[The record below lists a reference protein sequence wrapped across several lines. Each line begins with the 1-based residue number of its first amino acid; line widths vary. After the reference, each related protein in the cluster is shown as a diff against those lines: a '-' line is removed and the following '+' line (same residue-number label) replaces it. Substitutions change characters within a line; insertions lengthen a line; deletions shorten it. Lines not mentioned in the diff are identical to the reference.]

1 MIAYLDTNVFDH
13 LYKKI
18 GCTGADIANLR
29 KAIYGR
35 QLSVP
40 LSIHTL
46 EEILLV
52 DKTRPHWL
60 VAQVKLTLSIAS
72 FRRLVK
78 PCDQLLADDI
88 RAYAARGEADR
99 PYLGSDIQN
108 VISAG
113 ISELV
118 ETDGEELDEEMM
130 EALTETRQRKERFV
144 LGMKRTQEQIRPA
157 ADQLEVRPTF
167 EDYFQGI
174 APGLAEGFAQ
184 RQGMLDA
191 CRQRGIDG
199 LLKLKSVR
207 MAVASAL
214 SFTFGQTFEGWSPQR
229 GDLADLHHAA
239 SAAAVADTF
248 VTDDQR
254 LLQTLSRVPFE
265 GFEVIDL
272 PGFLARLN

>member
-13 LYKKI
+13 LHKKI
-18 GCTGADIANLR
+18 GCTSADIANLR

-46 EEILLV
+46 EEIMLV
-52 DKTRPHWL
+52 GKVRPEWM

-99 PYLGSDIQN
+99 PYLGADIQN

-118 ETDGEELDEEMM
+118 ETDGEELDEEMV
-130 EALTETRQRKERFV
+130 EALKEMRRRKERFRA
-144 LGMKRTQEQIRPA
+144 GMRKSQEETEQIA
-157 ADQLEVRPTF
+157 KSMSGQVTF
-167 EDYFQGI
+167 EQYLELA
-174 APGLAEGFAQ
+174 APGVAETFAQ
-184 RQGMLDA
+184 RAGVLEA
-191 CRQRGIDG
+191 CKQRGIEG
-199 LLKLKSVR
+199 LLEIKSVR
-207 MAVASAL
+207 MSVGAAL
-214 SFTFGQTFEGWSPQR
+214 SLIYGQAFEGWSPKL
-229 GDLADLHHAA
+229 GDSADLLHAA
-239 SAAAVADTF
+239 SAAAVADVF

-254 LLQTLSRVPFE
+254 LRQALARVPFD

-272 PGFLARLN
+272 PGFLARLT

>member
-13 LYKKI
+13 LHKKI
-18 GCTGADIANLR
+18 GCSGADIANLR

-35 QLSVP
+35 QLSIP

-46 EEILLV
+46 EEIMLV
-52 DKTRPHWL
+52 GKVRPEWM

-99 PYLGSDIQN
+99 PYLGADIQN

-118 ETDGEELDEEMM
+118 DTDGEELDEEMV
-130 EALTETRQRKERFV
+130 EALEETRQRKDSFRS
-144 LGMKRTQEQIRPA
+144 GMKRTHEQIHTA
-157 ADQLEVRPTF
+157 AEPLAVRPTF
-167 EDYFQGI
+167 DDYFQGI
-174 APGLAEGFAQ
+174 APGLVEGFAQ
-184 RQGMLDA
+184 RQGVLDA
-191 CRQRGIDG
+191 CRERGIEG
-199 LLKLKSVR
+199 LLRLKSVR

-214 SFTFGQTFEGWSPQR
+214 SFTFGQTFDGWPPHR
-229 GDLADLHHAA
+229 GDLVDLHHAA

-254 LLQTLSRVPFE
+254 LRQALSRVPLE

-272 PGFLARLN
+272 PGFLTRLT

>member
-1 MIAYLDTNVFDH
+1 MIAYLDTNVFNH
-13 LYKKI
+13 LHKKI

-52 DKTRPHWL
+52 DKARPQWL

-99 PYLGSDIQN
+99 PYLGSEIQN

-113 ISELV
+113 ISGLV
-118 ETDGEELDEEMM
+118 ETDGEDLDEEMM
-130 EALTETRQRKERFV
+130 EALEETRQRRARFV
-144 LGMKRTQEQIRPA
+144 SGIRRAREEIRRTAKPLPGQIA
-157 ADQLEVRPTF
+157 F
-167 EDYFQGI
+167 EDYFREG
-174 APGLAEGFAQ
+174 APILAERFAQ
-184 RQGMLDA
+184 GVGVLEA
-191 CRQRGIDG
+191 CRERGIKG
-199 LLKLKSVR
+199 LLSLKSVR
-207 MAVASAL
+207 MAAGSVL
-214 SFTFGQTFEGWSPQR
+214 SSMPAQTFEASSNGGAS
-229 GDLADLHHAA
+229 AEVHHAV

-248 VTDDQR
+248 VTVDKHLRQA
-254 LLQTLSRVPFE
+254 LARVPIE
-265 GFEVIDL
+265 GFATTDL
-272 PGFLARLN
+272 PGLIAGLD

>member
-1 MIAYLDTNVFDH
+1 MIAYLDTNVFNH
-13 LYKKI
+13 LHKKI

-52 DKTRPHWL
+52 DNARPQWL

-99 PYLGSDIQN
+99 AYLGSDFQN

-113 ISELV
+113 ISGLV
-118 ETDGEELDEEMM
+118 ETDGEDLDEEMM
-130 EALTETRQRKERFV
+130 EALEETRRRKERFV
-144 LGMKRTQEQIRPA
+144 SGIRRAREQMHRTAKPQPGQI
-157 ADQLEVRPTF
+157 TF
-167 EDYFQGI
+167 ENYFREE
-174 APGLAEGFAQ
+174 APILAERFAQ
-184 RQGMLDA
+184 GVGVLEA
-191 CRQRGIDG
+191 CRERGIKG
-199 LLKLKSVR
+199 LLSLKSVR
-207 MAVASAL
+207 MAAGSVL
-214 SFTFGQTFEGWSPQR
+214 SYMPGQTFEASSNG
-229 GDLADLHHAA
+229 GDSAELHHAV

-248 VTDDQR
+248 VTVDKGLRQA
-254 LLQTLSRVPFE
+254 LARVPIE
-265 GFEVIDL
+265 GFATTDL
-272 PGFLARLN
+272 PGLIAGLD